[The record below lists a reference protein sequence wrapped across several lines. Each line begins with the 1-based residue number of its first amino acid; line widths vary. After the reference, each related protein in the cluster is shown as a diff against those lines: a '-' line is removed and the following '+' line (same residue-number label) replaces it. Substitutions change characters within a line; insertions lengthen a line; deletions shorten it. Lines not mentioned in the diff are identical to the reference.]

1 MLWFS
6 CVHCLQWVSNA
17 LPFHSCV
24 CRSCTD
30 ATCEDSV
37 CNVRDSHWWVWLPS
51 SPADTSIS
59 MLVWC
64 ARPSTSLGNLAVL
77 VTPDACLC
85 SSGAHSHPT
94 LPFTCAGSY
103 TSHLEGAEPF
113 ADGPS
118 HQTQEPRPPPN
129 PPGVPQGPPPAH
141 APSLPQALPHL
152 PDGGSGT
159 CGGTVEVMGAL
170 PALSQTITGEFC

>member
-1 MLWFS
+1 MACS
-6 CVHCLQWVSNA
+6 ESVIHSSA
-17 LPFHSCV
+17 FHSCV
-24 CRSCTD
+24 RRSYTE
-30 ATCEDSV
+30 ATREDTV
-37 CNVRDSHWWVWLPS
+37 CNIRDSHWWVWLPS

-64 ARPSTSLGNLAVL
+64 ARPSTPPCILAVL
-77 VTPDACLC
+77 VTPDTCLC

-118 HQTQEPRPPPN
+118 HQTQGPRPPPK
-129 PPGVPQGPPPAH
+129 PPGVPQEPPPNWQYV
-141 APSLPQALPHL
+141 PRVLPHL
-152 PDGGSGT
+152 PDGGSGA
-159 CGGTVEVMGAL
+159 CSGPVKEMGVKLA
-170 PALSQTITGEFC
+170 PSQTVTGEFR